1 MSAFRRSDN
10 LSDLSK
16 PDKVRRA
23 SDPAD
28 PAVFDPKRLDA
39 LAKQLDPAEI
49 EHERGLRSELAAV
62 NGRLRMDRCEMGR
75 ILASYRV
82 MYKPKGKWH
91 AFCKAVGL
99 NERSALRII
108 ADYTAAKGL
117 PQSIR
122 EAAIPRGIDIAA
134 MKHRPLIE
142 ILIEL
147 GFEDGANADD
157 LIQRGLDELG
167 LQKKSQKPARI
178 LSPDQRFGKA
188 YDTFV
193 SLYPDV
199 NSASY
204 LNELTKLYKALKSLY
219 SGPTKIAR
227 LDQGFDQHP
236 FFTDSEV
243 A

>member
-16 PDKVRRA
+16 PDKARRA
-23 SDPAD
+23 SVPAD
-28 PAVFDPKRLDA
+28 AAVINLKRLDA

-49 EHERGLRSELAAV
+49 EHERKLRRELKAV
-62 NGRLRMDRCEMGR
+62 EGRLRMDRCEKGR
-75 ILASYRV
+75 ILASYRA
-82 MYKPKGKWH
+82 MYKPKGRWH
-91 AFCKAVGL
+91 AFCRAVGL

-108 ADYTAAKGL
+108 ADYTAAKAL
-117 PQSIR
+117 PTSIR
-122 EAAIPRGIDIAA
+122 EAANRRGIDIAA
-134 MKHRPLIE
+134 MKHRPLLE
-142 ILIEL
+142 KLIDL
-147 GFEDGANADD
+147 GFEDGANADN

-167 LQKKSQKPARI
+167 LKKKNQKPARS
-178 LSPDQRFGKA
+178 LSPEQRFGKA

-204 LNELTKLYKALKSLY
+204 LAELNKLYKALKSLY
-219 SGPTKIAR
+219 CGPIKKVPGYQVSVG
-227 LDQGFDQHP
+227 LFP
-236 FFTDSEV
+236 ESEV